1 MPYNPNDE
9 PPAERPLKA
18 YAFDPS
24 QGRNL
29 GNYMTVNV
37 RNEAAGDPPTVLL
50 PGPVGK
56 YLAVVDY
63 DASNNVY
70 YEPVDLDD
78 PAVLLRGGLDPSESD
93 PRFHQQMVYAVASE
107 TIRRFEYALG
117 RGIRWQ
123 FARRAGPDA

>member
-1 MPYNPNDE
+1 MPYNLNDE
-9 PPAERPLKA
+9 TPAERPLKA

-29 GNYMTVNV
+29 GNFMTVNV
-37 RNEAAGDPPTVLL
+37 RNEAAGDPPTKLL
-50 PGPVGK
+50 PGPVGE

-78 PAVLLRGGLDPSESD
+78 PALLLRGGLDPSESD
-93 PRFHQQMVYAVASE
+93 PRFHQQMVYAIASE
-107 TIRRFEYALG
+107 TIRRFEIALG
-117 RGIRWQ
+117 RKIRW
-123 FARRAGPDA
+123 